1 MSLKLSRNPKGVA
14 HNRLAAHPRGVAILL
29 ITLTVNKNYL
39 GDMLICVFLNF
50 FRYSIQKRIF
60 VVWASWM
67 WEKQLY
73 VCCAFELYHI
83 YKTISCL

>member
-1 MSLKLSRNPKGVA
+1 MP
-14 HNRLAAHPRGVAILL
+14 
-29 ITLTVNKNYL
+29 LTVNNNYF
-39 GDMLICVFLNF
+39 GDMLIHVFLKF
-50 FRYSIQKRIF
+50 FRYSIPKRIF

-83 YKTISCL
+83 YKTIPCLLSVQCKNACSHNFMDST